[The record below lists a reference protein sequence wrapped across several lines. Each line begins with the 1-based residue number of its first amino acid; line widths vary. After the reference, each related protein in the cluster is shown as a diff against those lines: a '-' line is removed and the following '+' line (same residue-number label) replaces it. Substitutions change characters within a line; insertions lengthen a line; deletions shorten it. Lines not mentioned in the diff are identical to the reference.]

1 MIKLESTTNYI
12 QQWTDRWRA
21 FEERCMS
28 SPLALAGWL
37 VVASPEGRY
46 AGHAR
51 LTAQPK
57 GCSGWRVRWFIDSE
71 YLFAINKQVNQWWS
85 SFILPPPLASSRV
98 YLSSISSSTSSMCH
112 DGRRPSSTCTIES
125 IGYEHEAARGH
136 TLRGGNYKCGT
147 IIIIYHS
154 ISSSC
159 YQSG

>member
-28 SPLALAGWL
+28 SPLPLAGWL

-46 AGHAR
+46 AGHPC

-57 GCSGWRVRWFIDSE
+57 GCSGWRVGLQIRNI
-71 YLFAINKQVNQWWS
+71 YLQLINKLISGGSPS
-85 SFILPPPLASSRV
+85 SFLPPLASFRV

-125 IGYEHEAARGH
+125 IGYMSTKQDEDTHCVGVITNAE
-136 TLRGGNYKCGT
+136 
-147 IIIIYHS
+147 
-154 ISSSC
+154 
-159 YQSG
+159 Q